1 MNRMI
6 VASKQAIR
14 ITFSHGQI
22 RLSSA
27 PISRFFSTNRKK
39 PLHQWSGTNKR
50 WSNKHGTTPLFDQL
64 QQAINQ
70 ERELHEQKDILVDD
84 EFDELGPTVTSSPET
99 QKERKSFESSTKSNF
114 EELGPAVT
122 SSPKSNFTS
131 LLELSQKERKS
142 FDSSTKS
149 NFEELGPAVTS
160 SPKSIFTSLLEDSQK
175 ERKSFG
181 KDGSNGNEDVPIMNN
196 KGKDGNVKIGFGTAD
211 LVSVTIDK
219 VPISVNSGQLRDA
232 MRAFGEV
239 KNALS
244 VTSGNN
250 GLGSYNV
257 EFKNRE
263 SKKRALR
270 AGEVTVG
277 KNTLRIIDIKTPRL
291 LRIRINKVDPAMSEL
306 EIHSMVSSYGCVT
319 GLISTNDGEIDVFF
333 QVDCEIEAERLVNK
347 LDKKWTREVEL
358 LQPKATVNS
367 TCEENEIYI
376 ERMLGEMRKRLELQR
391 IYLEDLEHLHSAIS
405 HIKANPYPINNNS

>member
-99 QKERKSFESSTKSNF
+99 
-114 EELGPAVT
+114 
-122 SSPKSNFTS
+122 
-131 LLELSQKERKS
+131 QKERKS

>member
-14 ITFSHGQI
+14 ITFSHGENE
-22 RLSSA
+22 
-27 PISRFFSTNRKK
+27 ISRILCIHTCIV
-39 PLHQWSGTNKR
+39 LHTEKTQYN
-50 WSNKHGTTPLFDQL
+50 NKHGAMPLVDEL
-64 QQAINQ
+64 RRSINQ
-70 ERELHEQKDILVDD
+70 ERELHEHKDISVDD
-84 EFDELGPTVTSSPET
+84 EFDELGPTVTLSPKT
-99 QKERKSFESSTKSNF
+99 QKERKSFDSSIKSNF
-114 EELGPAVT
+114 EELGPTVASSPKTNFRSFLEVPQKERKSFDSSIKSDFEELGPTVT

-131 LLELSQKERKS
+131 LLEFFQKEK
-142 FDSSTKS
+142 K
-149 NFEELGPAVTS
+149 N
-160 SPKSIFTSLLEDSQK
+160 
-175 ERKSFG
+175 FG

-211 LVSVTIDK
+211 LVSVAIDK
-219 VPISVNSGQLRDA
+219 VPISVNSGQLTDA

-239 KNALS
+239 KSALS

-250 GLGSYNV
+250 GLGRYHV

-270 AGEVTVG
+270 AEAVTIG
-277 KNTLRIIDIKTPRL
+277 SNILRINDIKTPRL
-291 LRIRINKVDPAMSEL
+291 LRIRIDKVDSAMSEL
-306 EIHSMVSSYGCVT
+306 AIHSKFSSYGHVT

-333 QVDCEIEAERLVNK
+333 QVDGEIEAERLVNK

-358 LQPKATVNS
+358 LQPKTTVNTS
-367 TCEENEIYI
+367 EKSELHI

-405 HIKANPYPINNNS
+405 HIKANPYSINNNS